1 MYHNLMQPAFRFFVR
16 FSHVFFVSKCC
27 VSNHG
32 VEEKLQ
38 KIREEKLQEEDRR
51 SETGL
56 DSEASVQEGSSHD
69 ESEASKKILNEYL
82 EEISLDD

>member
-1 MYHNLMQPAFRFFVR
+1 MQPAFRFFVR

-51 SETGL
+51 STASV
-56 DSEASVQEGSSHD
+56 DSEDSVQEGSSHD
-69 ESEASKKILNEYL
+69 ESKATQKILDEYL